1 MAVKIKQSY
10 ETETFINSLGEY
22 VIKQTQSHDGQA
34 LICLNRAQAE
44 QIANDLFAELA
55 NENAWC
61 VSE

>member
-22 VIKQTQSHDGQA
+22 VIKQHQDDHEQV

-44 QIANDLFAELA
+44 QIANDLFSELA

-61 VSE
+61 SEE